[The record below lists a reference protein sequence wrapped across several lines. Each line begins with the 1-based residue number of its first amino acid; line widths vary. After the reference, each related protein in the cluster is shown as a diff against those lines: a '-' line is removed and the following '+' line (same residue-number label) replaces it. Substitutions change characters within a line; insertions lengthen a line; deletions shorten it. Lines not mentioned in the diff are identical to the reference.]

1 MTEAGT
7 RRTRFGSRR
16 QRIAVVLIATT
27 LGIVAINSASDNGI
41 EFAGGPFA
49 NMPGPDTSLPTS
61 SHLRV
66 AREAMQ
72 PDDPTPGATLGAF
85 APSPEQLVS
94 YSDWVGREVTSG
106 LAYAPWRAGWSEW
119 RVSIQNI
126 VEDYRDPRWGFEP
139 RVVLSVPMLV
149 REPLDNEDPMTL
161 RAGAEGRY
169 DEQWR
174 WLGRYLVES
183 YGSELV
189 DRFVL
194 RLGHESNIQFYPWS
208 AHPESHNGPDAPD
221 DFAEYWRRIHGIVN
235 GIVSDAEAGLV
246 WDWNLSL
253 GNQDPEPIER
263 SYPGDEFVD
272 VVTVDF
278 YDSRG
283 GFERIQQTS
292 PMSLDGWF
300 VPFADAH
307 NKPIGIDEWSVSAS
321 IDGDGGGDNPAFIE
335 AVYFWIDH
343 QLRVG
348 RLVWHHQFD
357 RDGTDKPTSH
367 RMREG
372 GRFDFSDA
380 RAKFLELFGTG

>member
-1 MTEAGT
+1 MTETGT
-7 RRTRFGSRR
+7 RRARFGSKR
-16 QRIAVVLIATT
+16 QRIGVVLVAVT
-27 LGIVAINSASDNGI
+27 LGIFAIAAGSDNGL
-41 EFAGGPFA
+41 ELKPRSYE
-49 NMPGPDTSLPTS
+49 NRPGPDTSLPTS
-61 SHLRV
+61 SHLRA

-106 LAYAPWRAGWSEW
+106 LAYAPWKEGWSEW

-126 VEDYRDPRWGFEP
+126 VEDYRDPRWGFET
-139 RVVLSVPMLV
+139 RLVLSVPMLV
-149 REPLDNEDPMTL
+149 SDPLDNEDPTTL

-169 DEQWR
+169 DEQWQ
-174 WLGRYLVES
+174 WLGEYLVEA
-183 YGSELV
+183 YGVDLI

-208 AHPESHNGPDAPD
+208 ANPESHGGPSAPD

-235 GIVSDAEAGLV
+235 GIATGADSGVV
-246 WDWNLSL
+246 WDWNVLLS
-253 GNQDPEPIER
+253 NQDPEPVER

-283 GFERIQQTS
+283 GFERILQTS

-321 IDGDGGGDNPAFIE
+321 SDGDGGGDNPAFIE
-335 AVYFWIDH
+335 AVYGWIDH
-343 QLRVG
+343 QLSVG

-357 RDGTDKPTSH
+357 KDGAGKPTYH
-367 RMREG
+367 RMRED
-372 GRFDFSDA
+372 GRYDFSEA
-380 RAKFLELFGTG
+380 RAKFLELFGT